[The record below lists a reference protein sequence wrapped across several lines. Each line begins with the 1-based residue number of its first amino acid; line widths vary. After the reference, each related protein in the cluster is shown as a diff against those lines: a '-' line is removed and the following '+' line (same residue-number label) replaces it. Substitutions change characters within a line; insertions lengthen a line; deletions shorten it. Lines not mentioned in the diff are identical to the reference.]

1 MLKKNKWFFLSIA
14 IDFFILS
21 AALLA
26 YLFKLINFEFFLPL
40 LLAQIIVLPNFA
52 IGFSAILWSLQKN
65 EQVFLL
71 IVLGGMLFRMAYILG
86 MVFLFLHFLKIN
98 QKYFIF
104 NIFLFYFY
112 FLTAEIFILVR
123 LKTLIT
129 DKKT

>member
-1 MLKKNKWFFLSIA
+1 MLSKNRWFFLAIA
-14 IDFFILS
+14 INFLIVFFVTI
-21 AALLA
+21 A
-26 YLFKLINFEFFLPL
+26 YLLNLLNFDFFLPL

-52 IGFSAILWSLQKN
+52 VGFSAILWSLQKN

-71 IVLGGMLFRMAYILG
+71 VVLGGMLIRMAYILG

-104 NIFLFYFY
+104 DIFLFYFY

-123 LKTLIT
+123 QKTLIT

>member
-1 MLKKNKWFFLSIA
+1 MLKKNKWFFLAIA
-14 IDFFILS
+14 INFLIVFFVTI
-21 AALLA
+21 A
-26 YLFKLINFEFFLPL
+26 YLINFLNFDFFLPL

-52 IGFSAILWSLQKN
+52 VGFSATLWSLQKN

-71 IVLGGMLFRMAYILG
+71 VVLGGMLIRMAYILG

-104 NIFLFYFY
+104 DIFLFYFY
-112 FLTAEIFILVR
+112 FLTAEIIILVR
-123 LKTLIT
+123 QKTLIT

>member
-1 MLKKNKWFFLSIA
+1 MLQKNKWFFLA
-14 IDFFILS
+14 IVINFLILFFVTI
-21 AALLA
+21 A
-26 YLFKLINFEFFLPL
+26 YLLNFLNFEFFLPL

-65 EQVFLL
+65 EQVFLF

-86 MVFLFLHFLKIN
+86 MVFLLLHLLKIN

-104 NIFLFYFY
+104 DIFLFYFF

-123 LKTLIT
+123 QKALIT

>member
-1 MLKKNKWFFLSIA
+1 MLSKNRCFFLAIA
-14 IDFFILS
+14 IDFLILFFVTI
-21 AALLA
+21 A
-26 YLFKLINFEFFLPL
+26 YLLNFLNFDFFLPL

-52 IGFSAILWSLQKN
+52 VGFSAILWSLQKN

-71 IVLGGMLFRMAYILG
+71 VVLGGMLIRMAYILG

-104 NIFLFYFY
+104 DIFLFYFY
-112 FLTAEIFILVR
+112 FLIVEIFILVR
-123 LKTLIT
+123 QKTLIT

>member
-1 MLKKNKWFFLSIA
+1 MLSKNKWFFLSIA
-14 IDFFILS
+14 IDFFILF
-21 AALLA
+21 AALIA
-26 YLFKLINFEFFLPL
+26 HLFKLLNFEFFLPL

-104 NIFLFYFY
+104 DIFLFYFY

-123 LKTLIT
+123 QKTLIT

>member
-1 MLKKNKWFFLSIA
+1 MLSKNRWFFLAIA
-14 IDFFILS
+14 IDFLIL
-21 AALLA
+21 LFVTVA
-26 YLFKLINFEFFLPL
+26 YLLNFINFEFFLPL

-52 IGFSAILWSLQKN
+52 VGFSATLWSLQKN
-65 EQVFLL
+65 EQIFLL
-71 IVLGGMLFRMAYILG
+71 VVLGGMLIRMAYILG

-123 LKTLIT
+123 QKTLIT

>member
-1 MLKKNKWFFLSIA
+1 MLRKNKWFFLSIV
-14 IDFFILS
+14 IDFFIIFVL
-21 AALLA
+21 LLA
-26 YLFKLINFEFFLPL
+26 YLLKLINFDFFLPL

-104 NIFLFYFY
+104 DIFLFYFY

-123 LKTLIT
+123 QKTLIT

>member
-1 MLKKNKWFFLSIA
+1 MLSKNRWFFLAIA
-14 IDFFILS
+14 IDFLIL
-21 AALLA
+21 LFVTIA
-26 YLFKLINFEFFLPL
+26 YLLNFLNFDFFLPL
-40 LLAQIIVLPNFA
+40 LLAQIIVLPNFTV
-52 IGFSAILWSLQKN
+52 GFSAILWSLQKN

-71 IVLGGMLFRMAYILG
+71 VVLGGMLIRMAYILG

-123 LKTLIT
+123 QKTLFT

>member
-1 MLKKNKWFFLSIA
+1 MLQKNKWFFLA
-14 IDFFILS
+14 IF
-21 AALLA
+21 
-26 YLFKLINFEFFLPL
+26 INFIILLFALFAYYLKYINYEFFLPW

-52 IGFSAILWSLQKN
+52 VGFSAILWSLQKN

-71 IVLGGMLFRMAYILG
+71 VVLGGMLIRMAYILG

-104 NIFLFYFY
+104 DIFLFYFY

-123 LKTLIT
+123 QKTLIT

>member
-1 MLKKNKWFFLSIA
+1 MLSKNRWFFLAIA
-14 IDFFILS
+14 INFLIVFFVTI
-21 AALLA
+21 A
-26 YLFKLINFEFFLPL
+26 YLLNLLNFDFFLPL

-52 IGFSAILWSLQKN
+52 VGFSAILWSLQKN

-71 IVLGGMLFRMAYILG
+71 VVLGGMLLRMAYILG
-86 MVFLFLHFLKIN
+86 MVFLFLHFLKIS

-104 NIFLFYFY
+104 DIFLFYFY

-123 LKTLIT
+123 QKTLIT